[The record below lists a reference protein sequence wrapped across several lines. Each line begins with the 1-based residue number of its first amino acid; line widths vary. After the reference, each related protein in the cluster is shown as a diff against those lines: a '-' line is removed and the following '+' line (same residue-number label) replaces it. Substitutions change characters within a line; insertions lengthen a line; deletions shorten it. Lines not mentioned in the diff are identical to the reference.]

1 MNTLSSTILTNISL
15 PTTAMEWYILII
27 CLLVAICIA
36 SFSTP
41 ALIKI
46 LKTKDTTG
54 VSILMYLI
62 LASGSL
68 CFMLNGILS
77 MINDMEN
84 TFTSLIGVTLANV
97 ISFLLAFTTLLIKFC
112 HIARA
117 KKLGISEAE
126 LCKKLAEKKT
136 NKKASAS
143 TSTTA
148 KAEPAKTKTT
158 SASKTKK
165 VGATKK
171 VSSTTKTVSKSKTK
185 KA

>member
-1 MNTLSSTILTNISL
+1 MNTLSSTILTNIRT
-15 PTTAMEWYILII
+15 PEGPMEWCILII
-27 CLLVAICIA
+27 GLLGAICIA

-46 LKTKDTTG
+46 LKTKDTTW

-62 LASGSL
+62 LTSGSL

-77 MINDMEN
+77 MYHDMEN
-84 TFTSLIGVTLANV
+84 TFISLIGVTLANV

-126 LCKKLAEKKT
+126 LCKKLAEKKA
-136 NKKASAS
+136 NKKVSAS

-148 KAEPAKTKTT
+148 KAEPAKAKTT

>member
-1 MNTLSSTILTNISL
+1 MNTLSSTILTNMSL
-15 PTTAMEWYILII
+15 PTSPMEWCILII
-27 CLLVAICIA
+27 GLLGAICIA

-46 LKTKDTTG
+46 LKTKDTTW

-143 TSTTA
+143 TSTTV
-148 KAEPAKTKTT
+148 KAEPAKAKTT